1 MAGPDIDAGRIA
13 EAVAT
18 VIAEQL
24 AQARSA
30 WAAEAAALRLQDDE
44 LLAACRAVGAAVDR
58 LSQDRYTPRETLAR
72 RRLEQDAR
80 RLRGVMRKRK
90 GGARD

>member
-13 EAVAT
+13 EAVAA

-30 WAAEAAALRLQDDE
+30 WVAEAAALRLKDEE
-44 LLAACRAVGAAVDR
+44 LLDACKAVGAAVD
-58 LSQDRYTPRETLAR
+58 LLAQEKYTPRETLAR
-72 RRLEQDAR
+72 RHLEQEAR
-80 RLRGVMRKRK
+80 RLRAVMRKRK
-90 GGARD
+90 GGARG